1 MASGLTESNI
11 TGPRQQVRP
20 WQGLGLLMV
29 LLVLL
34 RLSIGWHFLF
44 EGIQKVYSLFTPKP
58 FSAAVYFRESAG
70 PLSSTLKPML
80 PDPEKEFTAKLLPEG
95 IQDRWRDVS
104 APYIEGLSG
113 EARAK
118 AEAAR
123 DASQAEAIRWL
134 SGGNAAARKAY
145 QKALVRWESSGSSA
159 DLEALGK
166 ARKESLSI
174 VSEYRKKQE
183 ALATELGALA
193 GMKSEEVLKLPKQP
207 MEIATD
213 AVPLFLLD
221 PATVAVARTAAL
233 DSVRAHLTA
242 KPTDP
247 AAKETGWSRLD
258 KAVKVADDWAD
269 KTQAWLGF
277 GEKTVETPS
286 PDGKETGALKQTL
299 TTPERI
305 ARHKKLSEA
314 LDEQI
319 RSRRSWD
326 MMKDVDKAAL
336 ASAKAAVAKSRTDL
350 SDDIDKMESDLLK
363 KLQAMGA
370 TPLASAKKPK
380 FIDIMD
386 LVTIGAITAIG
397 AGLFTGTLTRLA
409 ALGGAAF
416 LLLTYLAVPPFP
428 WLPTPP
434 LNEGNYVFINKNFVE
449 MMALL
454 VIAATPSGRW
464 FGLDAVIMPIFF
476 GYGEPAASERN

>member
-1 MASGLTESNI
+1 MASGLTEPTIAAS
-11 TGPRQQVRP
+11 RQSGRP

-44 EGIQKVYSLFTPKP
+44 EGLQKVYSLFTPKP

-70 PLSSTLKPML
+70 PLSSSLKPML
-80 PDPEKEFTAKLLPEG
+80 PDPEKEFVGKLTPEG
-95 IQDRWRDVS
+95 MQERWREIA

-118 AEAAR
+118 AEATR

-134 SGGNAAARKAY
+134 SGGNASARKGY
-145 QKALVRWESSGSSA
+145 QRALARWESSGSSS
-159 DLEALGK
+159 DLEAVGK
-166 ARKESLSI
+166 ARKECLAV
-174 VSEYRKKQE
+174 VSEYRRKQE
-183 ALATELGALA
+183 GFAAELGALA
-193 GMKSEEVLKLPKQP
+193 GMKPDDVLKVPKAP
-207 MEIATD
+207 VENGTD
-213 AVPLFLLD
+213 SYPLFLLD
-221 PATVAVARTAAL
+221 TSTVSATRSAAL
-233 DSVRAHLTA
+233 DAIRAHLTVKA
-242 KPTDP
+242 PDL
-247 AAKETGWSRLD
+247 AAKDTGWSRLD
-258 KAVKVADDWAD
+258 KAVKLADDWAD

-277 GEKTVETPS
+277 GEKAVETPS
-286 PDGKETGALKQTL
+286 PDGKDTGALKQTL

-305 ARHKKLSEA
+305 ARHKKLAEG
-314 LDEQI
+314 LEEQN

-326 MMKDVDKAAL
+326 FLKDVDKITL
-336 ASAKAAVAKSRTDL
+336 ASAKAAVTKSRTDL
-350 SDDIDKMESDLLK
+350 SEDIDRMEADLVK
-363 KLQAMGA
+363 KLQSMGA
-370 TPLASAKKPK
+370 TPRDAAKKPK

-386 LVTIGAITAIG
+386 LVTIASITAIG

-476 GYGEPAASERN
+476 GYGDPAAPRKN

>member
-1 MASGLTESNI
+1 MASGLTEPTI
-11 TGPRQQVRP
+11 AAPRQPVRP

-80 PDPEKEFTAKLLPEG
+80 PDPEKEFAVKLVPEG
-95 IQDRWRDVS
+95 IQDRWREIA
-104 APYIEGLSG
+104 APYIDGLSG

-145 QKALVRWESSGSSA
+145 QKSLARWESSGSST
-159 DLEALGK
+159 DLDAAGK
-166 ARKESLSI
+166 ARKECLVL

-183 ALATELGALA
+183 SLANELGALA
-193 GMKSEEVLKLPKQP
+193 GMKPEEVLKLPKP
-207 MEIATD
+207 PVENSTD
-213 AVPLFLLD
+213 ALPLFLLD
-221 PATVAVARTAAL
+221 PATVSSARTSAL
-233 DSVRAHLTA
+233 DSVRTHLTA
-242 KPTDP
+242 KATDP
-247 AAKETGWSRLD
+247 AAKETGWTRMD

-277 GEKTVETPS
+277 GEKAVETPS
-286 PDGKETGALKQTL
+286 PDGKDTGALKQTL

-305 ARHKKLSEA
+305 ARHKKLSET
-314 LDEQI
+314 LDEQT

-336 ASAKAAVAKSRTDL
+336 ASAKAAVAKSRADL
-350 SDDIDKMESDLLK
+350 AEDIDKMESDLVK
-363 KLQAMGA
+363 KLQSMGA
-370 TPLASAKKPK
+370 TPREAAKKAK

-397 AGLFTGTLTRLA
+397 TGLFSGTLTRFA

-464 FGLDAVIMPIFF
+464 FGFDAVIMPIFF
-476 GYGEPAASERN
+476 GYGESAKSERN